1 MPYTQI
7 DDILWHDPA
16 KREAFARKVATDADV
31 KIVAEQTVKLARS
44 LTAVTKFVWPIPD
57 RGLRR
62 RLPRIA
68 CPVLVLFGG
77 EDRVVSPRYADDFKS
92 GLRDGQTAVV
102 AGAGHMLPYE
112 QPDQV
117 KHWVENF
124 DKSAKKP

>member
-1 MPYTQI
+1 M
-7 DDILWHDPA
+7 
-16 KREAFARKVATDADV
+16 
-31 KIVAEQTVKLARS
+31 AEQTVKLARS

-68 CPVLVLFGG
+68 CPALVLFGG
-77 EDRVVSPRYADDFKS
+77 EDRVVSPRYADDFKA

-112 QPDQV
+112 QPEQV
-117 KHWVENF
+117 KQRFEEF
-124 DKSAKKP
+124 DKAAKMA

>member
-1 MPYTQI
+1 M
-7 DDILWHDPA
+7 
-16 KREAFARKVATDADV
+16 
-31 KIVAEQTVKLARS
+31 IVAAQTVKLAQS

-68 CPVLVLFGG
+68 CRTLVLFGA
-77 EDRVVSPRYADDFKS
+77 EDKVVSSRYADDFKA

-112 QPDQV
+112 RPQQV
-117 KHWVENF
+117 VDLIERFMKVA
-124 DKSAKKP
+124 SAKVA